1 MASVAIF
8 RRKPAASVDEPPD
21 GLSMTIADV
30 FWIRPPPNV
39 VLDRTGRKAAALAPG
54 TVLTGELTGAGT
66 LKTR

>member
-30 FWIRPPPNV
+30 FWIGRRRTLSLTGPGARRPPSPP
-39 VLDRTGRKAAALAPG
+39 GRC
-54 TVLTGELTGAGT
+54 
-66 LKTR
+66 